1 MRCKLKF
8 SWEESASE
16 CHLRVSHRGKISGE
30 SVMWV
35 RKLSWGR
42 HQTWGVCDGTWGHKL
57 CLVEHELHPHV
68 TYLYLH
74 IYTAVPVVI
83 MSPTLVLSNICLAF
97 MYQLA
102 HAPLC
107 EGGPR
112 VSCVTEAAA
121 ACSGPPMYM
130 CAILQILE
138 QQPIAGATE
147 RVTGAGVGAP
157 GGAPVSHQVVRGDT
171 WSLPMTETSLPLD
184 KFSINGLE
192 LGC

>member
-1 MRCKLKF
+1 M
-8 SWEESASE
+8 
-16 CHLRVSHRGKISGE
+16 
-30 SVMWV
+30 
-35 RKLSWGR
+35 
-42 HQTWGVCDGTWGHKL
+42 
-57 CLVEHELHPHV
+57 VEHELHPHV
-68 TYLYLH
+68 IYLYLH

-102 HAPLC
+102 HAPLF

-147 RVTGAGVGAP
+147 RVTGAGVSAP

-171 WSLPMTETSLPLD
+171 
-184 KFSINGLE
+184 
-192 LGC
+192 